1 MPDFYR
7 AHIQDNVINSLIKTK
22 ITFVARTQIIQYCDD
37 HVQEFVL
44 SITDYHYYFKP
55 HDH

>member
-22 ITFVARTQIIQYCDD
+22 ITFVARTQIIQYCND